1 MHLHNWWQWLQQ
13 YCRDLYNS
21 LCLILTSVWE
31 YRSPQLTVSFWP
43 WVPSSLTS
51 SHPDER
57 VRVPITTTHF
67 TSSWPWASS
76 LPQFTVSSWPWVHP
90 HHNSLCLILTM
101 SFILSTIH
109 FVSSWRA
116 WGYRSPQLTVSL
128 WPWDSSS
135 LTSSHPGAALLWGC
149 LQAKLQIQGARCPSS
164 WHTWVHACLCV
175 SMSLFACERTS
186 VNKCVWGCVI
196 ACRNLYCAYE
206 WQGGGGGG
214 VQVYLLVWT
223 FPRS

>member
-67 TSSWPWASS
+67 TSSWPWGSS
-76 LPQFTVSSWPWVHP
+76 SPQFTLSHPEDRVRVPIPTTHFTSSWPWGSSSPQFTLSHPEERVRVPIPTTHFISSWPWVHP
-90 HHNSLCLILTM
+90 HHNSLYLILT
-101 SFILSTIH
+101 H
-109 FVSSWRA
+109 FFSSWRA
-116 WGYRSPQLTVSL
+116 W
-128 WPWDSSS
+128 
-135 LTSSHPGAALLWGC
+135 
-149 LQAKLQIQGARCPSS
+149 
-164 WHTWVHACLCV
+164 
-175 SMSLFACERTS
+175 
-186 VNKCVWGCVI
+186 
-196 ACRNLYCAYE
+196 
-206 WQGGGGGG
+206 
-214 VQVYLLVWT
+214 
-223 FPRS
+223 